1 MEKLK
6 DEEYIS
12 YVKRVTDACSNKKIT
27 YSEWGDYI
35 LGTENVYS
43 DDNCRKGFYIVNKLI
58 DKLDSNCEITDDKL
72 IKEIEIKKRELQKER
87 VKLQTEKLEYSR
99 WIREDARDELFEEK
113 VINAIKENL
122 NSTPN
127 PQDIKVIKSIRGGQ
141 LNLADFHFGKEYKI
155 YGLQD
160 EIINEYS
167 PEIFYHRMEKLY
179 NEVVE
184 IVKENNLTELHVNSL
199 GDEIDGFIRNSQLWT
214 LRYGATE
221 SAVRFGN
228 YMGAWLKKLSNSV
241 NVIYNYTTGNH
252 DEFRLLDGKKGAH
265 LCENSS
271 VISKNCIMLINEG
284 NPNFILKENKTGL
297 IFDNIVGFNFLGIH
311 GEVKNLKEGLRD
323 YEQLYNTR
331 VDYLIAGHKHFSE
344 YSNCGVRRGVIGV
357 ASIVGSD
364 DFSMK
369 IRKSADASSSLIIY
383 EEGKGKVKDYT
394 IVLN

>member
-167 PEIFYHRMEKLY
+167 PEIFYHRMEELY

>member
-1 MEKLK
+1 MERLK

-167 PEIFYHRMEKLY
+167 PEIFYQRMEELY

-252 DEFRLLDGKKGAH
+252 DEFRLLDGKKDAH

>member
-167 PEIFYHRMEKLY
+167 PEIFYHRMEELY

-228 YMGAWLKKLSNSV
+228 YMGTWLKKLSNSV

-252 DEFRLLDGKKGAH
+252 DEFRLLDGKKDAH

-271 VISKNCIMLINEG
+271 VISKNCIMLINDG

-331 VDYLIAGHKHFSE
+331 IDYLIAGHKHFSE

-369 IRKSADASSSLIIY
+369 IRKSSDASSSLIVY

>member
-1 MEKLK
+1 MEKLN

-12 YVKRVTDACSNKKIT
+12 YVKRVTNACSNKQIT

-35 LGTENVYS
+35 LGSENVYS

-72 IKEIEIKKRELQKER
+72 IKEIEIKKRELLKER
-87 VKLQTEKLEYSR
+87 AKLQTEKLEYSR

-167 PEIFYHRMEKLY
+167 PEIFYQRMEQLY
-179 NEVVE
+179 NDVVE
-184 IVKENNLTELHVNSL
+184 IVKENNLTELHINSL

-221 SAVRFGN
+221 SAVKFGN
-228 YMGAWLKKLSNSV
+228 YMGHWLKKLSKSV
-241 NVIYNYTTGNH
+241 NIIYNYTTGNH
-252 DEFRLLDGKKGAH
+252 DEFRLLDGKKDAH

-271 VISKNCIMLINEG
+271 VISKNCIMLINDE
-284 NPNFILKENKTGL
+284 NPNFILRENKTGL

-311 GEVKNLKEGLRD
+311 GEVKSLKEGLRD
-323 YEQLYNTR
+323 YEQLYDTR
-331 VDYLIAGHKHFSE
+331 IDYLIAGHKHFSE
-344 YSNCGVRRGVIGV
+344 YLNCGVRRGVIGV

-364 DFSMK
+364 DFSVK
-369 IRKSADASSSLIIY
+369 IRKSADASASLIIY

-394 IVLN
+394 IILN

>member
-167 PEIFYHRMEKLY
+167 PEIFYHRMEELY

-394 IVLN
+394 IILN

>member
-1 MEKLK
+1 MERLK

-113 VINAIKENL
+113 VIAAIKENL

-127 PQDIKVIKSIRGGQ
+127 PQDIKVVKSIRGGQ

-167 PEIFYHRMEKLY
+167 PEIFYQRMEDLY

-228 YMGAWLKKLSNSV
+228 YMGAWLKKLSDSV

-252 DEFRLLDGKKGAH
+252 DEFRLLDGKKDAH

-331 VDYLIAGHKHFSE
+331 IDYLIAGHKHFSE